1 MLERRALAHTYTPLK
16 RETPVCGSSLAVA
29 WRAAELTEDKGPP
42 DPFRVLMERRGVK
55 GDQRPDRLIEERYL
69 VWATPQDTL
78 YCWHFAWQI
87 QRETGR
93 LNPSYLG
100 FVFNR
105 LEAGP
110 SGPGKWQKACFVLVW
125 FFFSLCAC
133 ARLSACGP
141 GRARECFFFPECCS
155 REVIVSCAS
164 SCDTS
169 DQKHYQVER
178 QSGALVL
185 AADSFSLLFCSC
197 SCDCFFCFHF
207 SASIGTILHC

>member
-16 RETPVCGSSLAVA
+16 RETPVCGSSLSVA

-78 YCWHFAWQI
+78 YYWHFAWQI

-125 FFFSLCAC
+125 FFFLYVLVLVWAHV
-133 ARLSACGP
+133 
-141 GRARECFFFPECCS
+141 GRGKRRECFFFPECCS

>member
-1 MLERRALAHTYTPLK
+1 MHIFTHTYRRAVMLERRALAHTYTPLK

-100 FVFNR
+100 FVFTGWR
-105 LEAGP
+105 LA
-110 SGPGKWQKACFVLVW
+110 QAVLANGRRLVLFW
-125 FFFSLCAC
+125 FDFFFFMCLCSSERMWAGESG
-133 ARLSACGP
+133 ASA
-141 GRARECFFFPECCS
+141 FFPW
-155 REVIVSCAS
+155 
-164 SCDTS
+164 
-169 DQKHYQVER
+169 
-178 QSGALVL
+178 VL
-185 AADSFSLLFCSC
+185 Q
-197 SCDCFFCFHF
+197 
-207 SASIGTILHC
+207 